1 MVVLRDESM
10 TKTFKD
16 MVIKTEDNCATL
28 PAILVWESWQPKT
41 LNVEDLDVK
50 VNITEIA
57 AQSVG
62 LNLCE

>member
-1 MVVLRDESM
+1 
-10 TKTFKD
+10 
-16 MVIKTEDNCATL
+16 MVIKTEDNCAAL